1 MSRYLKNNTSNT
13 KKVRD
18 HPPVVFESSKVDFE
32 ITGLRKIHTNF
43 GVINLFERFSVICG
57 FLFICNLLEDYC

>member
-18 HPPVVFESSKVDFE
+18 HPPVVFKSSKVDFE
-32 ITGLRKIHTNF
+32 ITRMRKRNTHELGCNKHFWKVFGYLRLPLYI
-43 GVINLFERFSVICG
+43 
-57 FLFICNLLEDYC
+57 